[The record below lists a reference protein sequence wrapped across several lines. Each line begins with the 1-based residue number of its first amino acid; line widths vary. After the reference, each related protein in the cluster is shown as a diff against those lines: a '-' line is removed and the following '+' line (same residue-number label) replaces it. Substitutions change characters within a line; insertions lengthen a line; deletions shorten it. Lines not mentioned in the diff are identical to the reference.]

1 MTGTFDSILGSIP
14 FGLPCSNLI
23 ITDIQYYLL
32 SQVITTAVA
41 KKPAN
46 PAAGKFSPNEIV
58 AGSQT

>member
-41 KKPAN
+41 KQ

-58 AGSQT
+58 PGSQT